1 MTFILTCLN
10 LTHSLQLINEEL
22 DIKRANQRKI
32 WSWVLGASLWTINFI
47 VVLAFWKDDDETSSL
62 EAWVTVG
69 FYFT

>member
-22 DIKRANQRKI
+22 DIRTANQRKI
-32 WSWVLGASLWTINFI
+32 WSWVLGALLWTINLI
-47 VVLAFWKDDDETSSL
+47 IVLAFWKDDDEKSSL